1 MKLYGAEL
9 EAAFRLG
16 ERFRA
21 NAAYVHQN
29 FSVDETG
36 FEEDWTYY
44 LPALLPKNKIKLLA
58 RYKVWKE
65 GWLQASS
72 RFVDERKAQKGKELD
87 AYATLDL
94 GFEQKFIFDKTQYS
108 AGIFV
113 NNATGTVYQ
122 EQAGYEMPRQVW
134 GMQLGA
140 QF

>member
-1 MKLYGAEL
+1 MNLYGGEL
-9 EAAFRLG
+9 EASLKIGR
-16 ERFRA
+16 RFQA

-58 RYKVWKE
+58 RYEVWKD
-65 GWLQASS
+65 GWLQGSS
-72 RFVDERKAQKGKELD
+72 RFVDERKAQKGEELD
-87 AYATLDL
+87 EYVTLDL
-94 GFEQKFIFDKTQYS
+94 GFEQKFVYDNAQFT

-113 NNATGTVYQ
+113 NNVTGTVFQ

-134 GMQLGA
+134 GLQLGA